1 MEDKSF
7 HEVVFKK
14 VGIPMQIIL
23 RGDKSVKNFIE
34 NLKKGKTTMYHA
46 SGMIIGCAGSGK
58 TTLLERLKGID
69 LEEIKKNISSTRGV
83 DIHTDVFD
91 VKDSIQAN
99 SSSQQQRFKLKLDKK
114 DMQQSVP
121 ESHSENAAD
130 DAKTQGK
137 MKPVDDEGH
146 AIKVSNSGQISQDD
160 TNIKTTSFSPPQ
172 GAISASNLVEVTKE
186 NRDIL
191 GPNNPGIS
199 GNLQID
205 SKKISDY
212 PDKKITM
219 TDFAGQ
225 CSYYAS
231 HQIFLSPRAFFI
243 LVLNMEKKFN
253 DKVGEEVCCQGGSIY
268 ERWTYRDYLEFW
280 MKSIH
285 QYSNDK
291 APVLL
296 IGTHSENKT
305 EEEIMTFFHEIW
317 ATLEMKDKALHKHL
331 HEDRQF
337 AVGFHDNESIENI
350 KLSIVKVVQNL
361 NHWGEKLPLSWVMFE
376 KFFQEKKSQ
385 RIMKKEM
392 LLAFNDALPTGI
404 KLETDD
410 DINIMLQFFH
420 DIREIL
426 YFNQELLDVLIILDV
441 QWFANLFKN
450 VITDRNHAEKDL
462 CRFASD
468 WKKFDQTGELNDT
481 LLTAIWELK
490 GVAFSEHK
498 TDVMLYMEKLGL
510 LAKLD
515 DKKWHVP
522 CMNKMPF
529 PANLFTSY
537 PASSILCY
545 VFDVLPVSIF
555 HRLVATCFQI
565 PWEIVTERER
575 LCIYQTVA
583 VFLFKDHNILL
594 GMTPREI
601 QLQVFVI
608 EGKVEITNCQEI
620 KAEIDRML
628 NVLSRT
634 FQTDFRFTLGFKCKT
649 TGFCDSQES
658 SVINESEFTKAS
670 FQCPFCPIGK
680 KHIINSKNIKKY
692 WIQVHDDEAEP
703 SEDKGISQDN
713 FAKILKL
720 LQVGTDAVRICFD
733 KFFPKEDLEKTLK
746 ENETDIRRGQ
756 FRFQQPQLEILFPK
770 QGTYWFSFF
779 ND

>member
-1 MEDKSF
+1 
-7 HEVVFKK
+7 
-14 VGIPMQIIL
+14 MQIIL
-23 RGDKSVKNFIE
+23 RGDKSVTNFIE

-46 SGMIIGCAGSGK
+46 SGMIVGCAGSGK

-91 VKDSIQAN
+91 VTDSIQAN
-99 SSSQQQRFKLKLDKK
+99 SSNQQQRFKLKLDKK
-114 DMQQSVP
+114 DLHQSVP
-121 ESHSENAAD
+121 ESHSENTAD
-130 DAKTQGK
+130 DRKTQEK
-137 MKPVDDEGH
+137 METDDDEGH
-146 AIKVSNSGQISQDD
+146 AIHASNSGQISRDD

-172 GAISASNLVEVTKE
+172 GAISTSNLAEATKE
-186 NRDIL
+186 NKDIL
-191 GPNNPGIS
+191 GPNNPEIS

-205 SKKISDY
+205 AKNIPEY

-231 HQIFLSPRAFFI
+231 HQIFLNPRAFFI
-243 LVLNMEKKFN
+243 LVLNMEKKF
-253 DKVGEEVCCQGGSIY
+253 DDQVGEEVCCQEGSIY
-268 ERWTYRDYLEFW
+268 ERWTHRDYLEFW

-296 IGTHSENKT
+296 IGTHSEKKT
-305 EEEIMTFFHEIW
+305 EKEIMTFFHEIW
-317 ATLEMKDKALHKHL
+317 ATLEMKDKALYKHL

-376 KFFQEKKSQ
+376 KFFQENKSQ

-404 KLETDD
+404 KLKTVD
-410 DINIMLQFFH
+410 DINFMLQFFH

-426 YFNQELLDVLIILDV
+426 YFNQELLDVVIILDV

-481 LLTAIWELK
+481 LLTAIWEMT
-490 GVAFSEHK
+490 GIAFSEHK
-498 TDVMLYMEKLGL
+498 TNVMLYMEKLGL

-515 DKKWHVP
+515 DKKWYVP
-522 CMNKMPF
+522 CMNKMPC
-529 PANLFTSY
+529 PDNLSSSC
-537 PASSILCY
+537 PASSIFCY
-545 VFDVLPVSIF
+545 VFDVLPVGIF
-555 HRLVATCFQI
+555 HRLVATCLQI
-565 PWEIVTERER
+565 PWEIVTERGR
-575 LCIYQTVA
+575 LCIYQTAA
-583 VFLFKDHNILL
+583 VFLFKGQNVLL

-608 EGKVEITNCQEI
+608 KGGVEISKCQEI

-634 FQTDFRFTLGFKCKT
+634 FQTDFRFMFGFKCKA

-658 SVINESEFTKAS
+658 SVINESEFTKAF
-670 FQCPFCPIGK
+670 FQCPSCPIGR
-680 KHIINSKNIKKY
+680 KHIINSKNITKY
-692 WIQVHDDEAEP
+692 WVQVHDDEVEP
-703 SEDKGISQDN
+703 SEDKGISISSPSGSSGPNN

-720 LQVGTDAVRICFD
+720 LQVGTEAVRICFD

-746 ENETDIRRGQ
+746 ANETDMRRGQ
-756 FRFQQPQLEILFPK
+756 FRFLQPQLEILFPK

-779 ND
+779 NDKSYAS